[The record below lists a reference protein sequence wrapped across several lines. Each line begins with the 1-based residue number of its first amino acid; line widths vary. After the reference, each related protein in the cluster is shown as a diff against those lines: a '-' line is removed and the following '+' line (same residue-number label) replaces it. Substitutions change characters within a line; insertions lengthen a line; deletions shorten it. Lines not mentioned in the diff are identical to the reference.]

1 MKSEKVI
8 AFIQARS
15 RSTRLPG
22 KVMLKILGRPMLM
35 HQIERVKRSEMINK
49 IVLAT
54 TTNEEDARLLALAEE
69 CGIEGFAG
77 SEEDVLDRLYQGAR
91 KHKADVVVRLT
102 GDCPLIDPGM
112 IDRLI
117 RTYLQRSD
125 HLDWIDA
132 GQKAPEGL
140 DTEVFSFSALER
152 AWREAEKA
160 YEREHA
166 TVYIALSGRFR
177 TDHLRHPWDLSKIRL
192 TVDEE
197 ADFEF
202 VTRVYEELYPTH
214 GHGFGIEEIL
224 DLLQRRPE
232 LMEINQG
239 ITRNEGF
246 LRSLRAERGG
256 KLVKTRK
263 LRRSEELWQRAENL
277 IPAGTQ
283 TLSKGP
289 TQFVKGV
296 APKFL
301 QRGSGSHVWDV
312 DGNEY
317 IDYPMALGPIILGHN
332 YPAVVDAIKAQLEQG
347 IAFSLMHPLEVEL
360 SELLVEII
368 PCAEMVR
375 FGKNGSDATA
385 GAIRAARAYTGRE
398 KVAHCGYHGWQDWY
412 IGCTSRN
419 SGVPRECIGL
429 QFGFD
434 YNDIG
439 SLEKIF
445 AENRGEIAA
454 VIMEPI
460 GAILPEDNF
469 LEKVRDLAHENE
481 AVFIFDEVAT
491 GFRFSLGGAQ
501 QYFGVIPDMACFGK
515 AMGNGMPISAIVGK
529 KEYMQI
535 FEDVFFSF
543 TFGGECLSLV
553 ACMATIKEMREKN
566 VIDHLWE
573 LGRRLQ
579 DGYNRLVSDLDMTEN
594 TECIG
599 LAPRTVVTF
608 KDKEGKNSLLM
619 KSLFQQ
625 EAIKR
630 GILFS
635 GAHCIC
641 YSHSVDDIETT
652 LGAYQEALEILA
664 RGIKQGRLA
673 ELLEGK
679 PVEPVFR
686 PI

>member
-1 MKSEKVI
+1 MIVAI
-8 AFIQARS
+8 IQARMD
-15 RSTRLPG
+15 STRLPG
-22 KVMLKILGRPMLM
+22 KVMREICGHPMIW
-35 HQIERVKRSEMINK
+35 HQIQRVKRSRLIGK

-54 TTNEEDARLLALAEE
+54 TTNEKDAPLLALAEE
-69 CGIEGFAG
+69 CGVEGFAG
-77 SEEDVLDRLYQGAR
+77 SEDDVLDRLYRAAKQHR
-91 KHKADVVVRLT
+91 ADVVVRLT
-102 GDCPLIDPGM
+102 GDCPLIDPQVT
-112 IDRLI
+112 DRVIETFLK
-117 RTYLQRSD
+117 RRDSV
-125 HLDWIDA
+125 DWIDA
-132 GQKAPEGL
+132 GRKVPEGL
-140 DTEVFSFSALER
+140 DTEAFSFAALER
-152 AWREAEKA
+152 AWREAQKE

-177 TDHLRHPWDLSKIRL
+177 TDHLDQPWDLSGMRW

-197 ADFEF
+197 ADFQF
-202 VTRVYEELYPTH
+202 VTKVYEELYPIH
-214 GHGFGIEEIL
+214 NHEFGVENIL
-224 DLLQRRPE
+224 DLLRRRPE
-232 LMEINQG
+232 LLAINQD

-246 LRSLRAERGG
+246 LRSLRKERRG
-256 KLVKTRK
+256 KEVKVRS
-263 LRRSEELWQRAENL
+263 LERSEEYWRRAEKL

-296 APKFL
+296 APKYL
-301 QRGSGSHVWDV
+301 QRGQGSHVWDV

-332 YPAVVDAIKAQLEQG
+332 YPAVVEAIKKQLEQG
-347 IAFSLMHPLEVEL
+347 ISFTLMHPLEVEL
-360 SELLVEII
+360 AELLAEVI

-375 FGKNGSDATA
+375 YGKNGSDATG
-385 GAIRAARAYTGRE
+385 GAVRAARAYTGRE

-412 IGCTSRN
+412 IGCTTRN
-419 SGVPRECIGL
+419 RGVPQSCIDL
-429 QFGFD
+429 QFAFE
-434 YNDIG
+434 YNDIA

-445 AENRGEIAA
+445 AENPGEIAA

-460 GAILPEDNF
+460 GAILPRDNF
-469 LEKVRDLAHENE
+469 LENVRDLAHTNG

-501 QYFGVIPDMACFGK
+501 EYFNVIPDIACFGK
-515 AMGNGMPISAIVGK
+515 AMGNGMPLSAIVGK
-529 KEYMQI
+529 REYMQV
-535 FEDVFFSF
+535 FDDVFFSF
-543 TFGGECLSLV
+543 TFGGECLSL
-553 ACMATIKEMREKN
+553 AASIATINEMREKN
-566 VIDHLWE
+566 VIAHLWE

-579 DGYNRLVSDLDMTEN
+579 DGYNRLTSDMGMTEY

-599 LAPRTVVTF
+599 LAPRTVITF
-608 KDKEGKNSLLM
+608 KDKEGKNSLFM

-641 YSHSVDDIETT
+641 YSHIVEDIETT
-652 LGAYQEALEILA
+652 LGAYQEALDILA
-664 RGIKQGRLA
+664 KGIKGDCVA
-673 ELLEGK
+673 DLLEGG